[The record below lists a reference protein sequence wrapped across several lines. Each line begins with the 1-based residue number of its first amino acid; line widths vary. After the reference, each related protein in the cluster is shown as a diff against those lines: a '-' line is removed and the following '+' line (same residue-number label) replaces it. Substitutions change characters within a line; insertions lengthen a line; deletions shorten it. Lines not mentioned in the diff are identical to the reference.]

1 MGIDL
6 KISGWLLLI
15 ALICGG
21 AELEATAG
29 SDRSMRWFEKAPGSN
44 AKGVALVVHGLNL
57 NPDRM
62 VNLIRALNTSGIS
75 AMRLSLRG
83 HGDNFE
89 TVPGME
95 LADARM
101 EAFKT
106 VSQRIWSEEFLQA
119 YQKTRQLQ
127 RTLEV
132 PLFLIADS
140 FGALLALELSLNAPD
155 VEFDRT
161 VLFAPALSLHK
172 RTSILRLLS
181 PFPRFVLP
189 SLSPKFY
196 IANRGT
202 PLAAYAV
209 VFDTLARFEAS
220 LGPKINL
227 PTLVFIDPEDEL
239 VSFEGLRTM
248 IKQHQLNRWRIHQ
261 VSKDKKSAATK
272 IHHLIIDPASVG
284 QPAWDRMV
292 KAMQSHLLNP
302 QTF

>member
-6 KISGWLLLI
+6 KIPGWLLLI

-21 AELEATAG
+21 PELEATAG
-29 SDRSMRWFEKAPGSN
+29 SDRSMRWFEKTPGGN
-44 AKGVALVVHGLNL
+44 VRGIALVVHGLNL

-62 VNLIRALNTSGIS
+62 DNLIGVLNASGIS
-75 AMRLSLRG
+75 AVRLSLRG

-89 TVPGME
+89 TVPGMDP
-95 LADARM
+95 ADARM
-101 EAFKT
+101 EAFKS
-106 VSQRIWSEEFLQA
+106 VSHQIWSEDFTRA

-127 RTLEV
+127 RKLEV

-155 VEFDRT
+155 VEFDRA
-161 VLFAPALSLHK
+161 VLFAPAVSLH
-172 RTSILRLLS
+172 RRNSIIRLLS
-181 PFPRFVLP
+181 PFPRLVLP

-196 IANRGT
+196 LANRGT

-209 VFDTLARFEAS
+209 VFETLARFEES
-220 LGPKINL
+220 IGPGINM

-239 VSFEGLRTM
+239 VSFDGLRKM
-248 IKQHQLNRWRIHQ
+248 IQQHQLDRWRIHH
-261 VSKDKKSAATK
+261 VSKDKTSAATK

-284 QPAWDRMV
+284 QPVWDRMV
-292 KAMQSHLLNP
+292 KAMQSHLLRSQP
-302 QTF
+302 F